1 MRMPSVALRSCTA
14 TLIYNDVAYNGVIY
28 YILAMETLTDIQ
40 QAVYDY
46 TRQAL
51 HQGQPFPSLR
61 DIANRF
67 GFQHTTARFH
77 LKALEK
83 KGFIRQRSQRVS
95 DYLLTGAGLTGD
107 GLVDEMQRSTNAFDL
122 VARIPAGAPLPVY
135 DETRESF
142 SLTHDFFGGGDIL
155 AIRIIGDSMSGDSIA
170 EGDIA
175 MIKRQSE
182 ANKGDILA
190 LRIEDEITLKRIEL
204 QGDQARLLPSNPE
217 HDIRTVPAAQLEILG
232 KLVGIVRKV

>member
-1 MRMPSVALRSCTA
+1 MQS
-14 TLIYNDVAYNGVIY
+14 
-28 YILAMETLTDIQ
+28 LTNIQ

-51 HQGQPFPSLR
+51 KQGRPFPSLR
-61 DIANRF
+61 EIASHF

-95 DYLLTGAGLTGD
+95 DYMLP
-107 GLVDEMQRSTNAFDL
+107 DEMDTRSRDFDL
-122 VARIPAGAPLPVY
+122 VARIPAGAPLPVF

-142 SLTHDFFGGGDIL
+142 SVTHDFFGGGDIL
-155 AIRIIGDSMSGDSIA
+155 GIRVVGDSMSGDSIA
-170 EGDIA
+170 DGDIA
-175 MIKRQSE
+175 MIKRQQE

-190 LRIEDEITLKRIEL
+190 LRIEDEITLKRLRLE
-204 QGDQARLLPSNPE
+204 GDKAQLLPSNPE
-217 HDIRTVPAAQLEILG
+217 HSIRVVPARQLQILG
-232 KLVGIVRKV
+232 KLVGIIRKV

>member
-1 MRMPSVALRSCTA
+1 MQS
-14 TLIYNDVAYNGVIY
+14 
-28 YILAMETLTDIQ
+28 LTDIQ

-51 HQGQPFPSLR
+51 QRGLPFPSLR
-61 DIANRF
+61 DIAGHF

-83 KGFIRQRSQRVS
+83 KGYIQQRSQRVS
-95 DYLLTGAGLTGD
+95 DYMLINELAPEERIAEYPGYRA
-107 GLVDEMQRSTNAFDL
+107 QAFDL
-122 VARIPAGAPLPVY
+122 VGRIPAGAPLPVF

-142 SLTHDFFGGGDIL
+142 SVTHDYFGGGEIL
-155 AIRIIGDSMSGDSIA
+155 GIRVVGESMSGDAIA
-170 EGDIA
+170 DGDIA
-175 MIKRQSE
+175 MIKRQQD

-190 LRIEDEITLKRIEL
+190 LRIEDEITLKRIRL
-204 QGDQARLLPSNPE
+204 DGDHFQLLPSNPE
-217 HDIRTVPAAQLEILG
+217 HSIRRVPAQQLEILG

>member
-1 MRMPSVALRSCTA
+1 
-14 TLIYNDVAYNGVIY
+14 
-28 YILAMETLTDIQ
+28 MESLTKLQ

-51 HQGQPFPSLR
+51 KQGQPFPSLR
-61 DIANRF
+61 EIASHF

-83 KGFIRQRSQRVS
+83 KGFIQQRAQRVS
-95 DYLLTGAGLTGD
+95 DYMLP
-107 GLVDEMQRSTNAFDL
+107 DEEDSVETAFDL

-142 SLTHDFFGGGDIL
+142 SVTHEFFGGGDIL
-155 AIRIIGDSMSGDSIA
+155 GVRVIGDSMSGDSIA

-175 MIKRQSE
+175 MIKRQQE

-190 LRIEDEITLKRIEL
+190 LRIEDEITLKRL
-204 QGDQARLLPSNPE
+204 RLDGDKAHLLSSNPE
-217 HDIRTVPAAQLEILG
+217 HPTRVVPARQLEILG
-232 KLVGIVRKV
+232 KLVGIIRKL

>member
-1 MRMPSVALRSCTA
+1 
-14 TLIYNDVAYNGVIY
+14 
-28 YILAMETLTDIQ
+28 MESLTDIQ

-46 TRQAL
+46 TRQVL
-51 HQGQPFPSLR
+51 RQGRPFPSLR
-61 DIANRF
+61 DIAGHF

-95 DYLLTGAGLTGD
+95 DYMLTYDGLTYD
-107 GLVDEMQRSTNAFDL
+107 GLIDEMTVDQVRGGADAFDL
-122 VARIPAGAPLPVY
+122 VARIPAGAPLPVF

-142 SLTHDFFGGGDIL
+142 SVTHDFFGGGDIL
-155 AIRIIGDSMSGDSIA
+155 AIRVIGDSMSGDSIA

-204 QGDQARLLPSNPE
+204 RGDRARLLPSNPLHE
-217 HDIRTVPAAQLEILG
+217 VRTVSAAQLEILG

>member
-1 MRMPSVALRSCTA
+1 MQS
-14 TLIYNDVAYNGVIY
+14 
-28 YILAMETLTDIQ
+28 LTDIQ

-51 HQGQPFPSLR
+51 KQGRPFPSLR
-61 DIANRF
+61 EIASHF

-95 DYLLTGAGLTGD
+95 DYMLP
-107 GLVDEMQRSTNAFDL
+107 DEMNTRSQDFDL
-122 VARIPAGAPLPVY
+122 VARIPAGAPLPVF

-142 SLTHDFFGGGDIL
+142 SVTHDFFGGGDIL
-155 AIRIIGDSMSGDSIA
+155 GIRVVGDSMSGDSIA
-170 EGDIA
+170 DGDIA
-175 MIKRQSE
+175 MIKRQQE

-190 LRIEDEITLKRIEL
+190 LRIEDEITLKRIRL
-204 QGDQARLLPSNPE
+204 QGDKAELLPSNPE
-217 HDIRTVPAAQLEILG
+217 HSIRVVPARQLEILG
-232 KLVGIVRKV
+232 KLVGIIRKV

>member
-1 MRMPSVALRSCTA
+1 MQS
-14 TLIYNDVAYNGVIY
+14 
-28 YILAMETLTDIQ
+28 LTDIQ

-51 HQGQPFPSLR
+51 KQGRPFPSLR
-61 DIANRF
+61 EIASHF

-95 DYLLTGAGLTGD
+95 DYMLPE
-107 GLVDEMQRSTNAFDL
+107 EMDTRSQDFDL
-122 VARIPAGAPLPVY
+122 IARIPAGAPLPVF

-142 SLTHDFFGGGDIL
+142 SVTHDYFGGGDIL
-155 AIRIIGDSMSGDSIA
+155 GIRVVGDSMSGDSIA
-170 EGDIA
+170 DGDIA
-175 MIKRQSE
+175 MIKRQQE

-190 LRIEDEITLKRIEL
+190 LRIEDEITLKRIRLE
-204 QGDQARLLPSNPE
+204 GDKAQLLPSNPE
-217 HDIRTVPAAQLEILG
+217 HSIRVVPARQLEILG
-232 KLVGIVRKV
+232 KLVGIIRKV

>member
-1 MRMPSVALRSCTA
+1 
-14 TLIYNDVAYNGVIY
+14 
-28 YILAMETLTDIQ
+28 METLTDLQ

-51 HQGQPFPSLR
+51 KRGQPFPSLR
-61 DIANRF
+61 EIASHF

-95 DYLLTGAGLTGD
+95 DYMLPDDNNGVT
-107 GLVDEMQRSTNAFDL
+107 EAFDL
-122 VARIPAGAPLPVY
+122 VARIPAGAPLPVF

-142 SLTHDFFGGGDIL
+142 SVTHEFFGGGDIL
-155 AIRIIGDSMSGDSIA
+155 GIRVVGDSMSGDSIA

-175 MIKRQSE
+175 MIKRQQE

-190 LRIEDEITLKRIEL
+190 LRIEDEITLKRIRLE
-204 QGDQARLLPSNPE
+204 GDRAHLLPSNPE
-217 HDIRTVPAAQLEILG
+217 HSIRVVPARQLEILG
-232 KLVGIVRKV
+232 KLVGIIRRV